1 MSDILQKTRIAFFGT
16 SRFSAEILAALKDF
30 EIVLVVT
37 QQDKPVG
44 RKQEIQET
52 PVAQMARSLGIK
64 DIFKPV
70 SLKNQEAVQF
80 ISNAKPDIFV
90 VVSYGKIIPKDILDI
105 VPDRAI
111 NIHGSLLPK
120 YRGASPIHAAIL
132 NGETETGIT
141 IMLMDELLDH
151 GPILEMKS
159 VPIEPDE
166 TFVEVEEKLLILA
179 QQMIV
184 EAIPKYLQGNLKPE
198 PQNHDL
204 ATTCGVISKE
214 DGKIDWNKSA
224 KSIYD
229 KYRAYIVW
237 PGIWTNWNGK
247 YIKISQCKLP
257 TDDLVGISG
266 LETGT
271 VFQKDQDYFVQCGN
285 GVLQILEVHMQDR
298 AKVAVKFFVLG
309 QPKFV
314 GSRLGDYISQ
324 KLLM

>member
-1 MSDILQKTRIAFFGT
+1 MINTEQKTRIAFFGT

-30 EIVLVVT
+30 EIVLVLT

-44 RKQEIQET
+44 RKQEVQET
-52 PVAQMARSLGIK
+52 PVAQTANSLGIENVH
-64 DIFKPV
+64 KPA
-70 SLKNQEAVQF
+70 SLKTPEAVEV
-80 ISNAKPDIFV
+80 ITNARPDILV
-90 VVSYGKIIPKDILDI
+90 VVAYGKIIPKNILDI
-105 VPDRAI
+105 VPDKAI

-159 VPIEPDE
+159 IPIEPDD
-166 TFVEVEEKLLILA
+166 TFVEVEEKLLLLA

-184 EAIPKYLQGNLKPE
+184 EAIPKYLEGHSEPE

-214 DGKIDWNKSA
+214 DGKIDWTKSA

-247 YIKISQCKLP
+247 YIKISQCKLAE
-257 TDDLVGISG
+257 DLVGVSG

-271 VFQKDQDYFVQCGN
+271 VFKKDQDYFVQCGQ
-285 GVLQILEVHMQDR
+285 GALQILEVHMQDR